1 MNATGFGSFWALRI
15 EKISA
20 SVSKDLALSNSRFAL
35 FVDFFLKVDSI
46 IFEMVSN
53 KSLDGKKGGVDAERP
68 LEEATK
74 SAIFRAGT
82 TKKRKIGKDLREV
95 GVGNVPDVRIHDHVL
110 RHLLKLQHAAGGG
123 QLAAIGGQPRD
134 VGDGAL
140 VLARVATG
148 ERKQDAVRESK
159 E

>member
-46 IFEMVSN
+46 IFEMVAN
-53 KSLDGKKGGVDAERP
+53 KSLDGKKGGVDAERA

-82 TKKRKIGKDLREV
+82 TKKRKKKS
-95 GVGNVPDVRIHDHVL
+95 
-110 RHLLKLQHAAGGG
+110 LLIQ
-123 QLAAIGGQPRD
+123 
-134 VGDGAL
+134 
-140 VLARVATG
+140 
-148 ERKQDAVRESK
+148 
-159 E
+159 